1 MKKAIKL
8 LIISIF
14 LILTFSCQKELEVTK
29 IELRLEYVDF
39 YTKEVYMK
47 DTKTMIGRV
56 IKYDENLFQMTF
68 VQLLQLRGHPIFTF
82 YECDGL
88 LYHT

>member
-29 IELRLEYVDF
+29 LELRLEYIDF

-47 DTKTMIGRV
+47 DVKTLQGRV
-56 IKYDENLFQMTF
+56 ICYDENLFQMTF
-68 VQLLQLRGHPIFTF
+68 VELLQLRGYPIFTF
-82 YECDGL
+82 YECEGL
-88 LYHT
+88 LYHN

>member
-1 MKKAIKL
+1 MKLMSKL
-8 LIISIF
+8 FTITIFSI
-14 LILTFSCQKELEVTK
+14 LLLSCQKELEVTK

-68 VQLLQLRGHPIFTF
+68 VQLLQLRGHPVFTF

>member
-82 YECDGL
+82 YECDGI
-88 LYHT
+88 LYHN

>member
-68 VQLLQLRGHPIFTF
+68 VQLLQLRGYPIFTF
-82 YECDGL
+82 YECEGL
-88 LYHT
+88 LYHN

>member
-1 MKKAIKL
+1 MKPISKL
-8 LIISIF
+8 LTITIISI
-14 LILTFSCQKELEVTK
+14 LLLSCQKELEVIK
-29 IELRLEYVDF
+29 IKLRLEYIDF

-47 DTKTMIGRV
+47 DTKTMIGRI
-56 IKYDENLFQMTF
+56 IKYDENIFQMTF
-68 VQLLQLRGHPIFTF
+68 VQLLQLKGHPIFTF